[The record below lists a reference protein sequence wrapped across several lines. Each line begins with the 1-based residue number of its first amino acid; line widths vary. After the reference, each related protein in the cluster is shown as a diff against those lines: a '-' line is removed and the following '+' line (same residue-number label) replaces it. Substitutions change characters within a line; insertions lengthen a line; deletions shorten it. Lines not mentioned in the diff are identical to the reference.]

1 MNRLRFGVIAGLIF
15 GALDV
20 IPMIW
25 MDLPDPWIAM
35 IGAFLSRFAIGL
47 LIPAVQWPWPGWM
60 RGLAVAL
67 LISLPEAVI
76 TGAYGPILGI
86 GAIGG
91 IAIGAL
97 VGRAERRSASEGAV

>member
-25 MDLPDPWIAM
+25 MDLPSPRIAM
-35 IGAFLSRFAIGL
+35 AGALIGVI
-47 LIPAVQWPWPGWM
+47 IPAVQWPWPGWM
-60 RGLAVAL
+60 RGLTVAL

-91 IAIGAL
+91 TVIGAL
-97 VGRAERRSASEGAV
+97 VGQAEQRSASRGAA